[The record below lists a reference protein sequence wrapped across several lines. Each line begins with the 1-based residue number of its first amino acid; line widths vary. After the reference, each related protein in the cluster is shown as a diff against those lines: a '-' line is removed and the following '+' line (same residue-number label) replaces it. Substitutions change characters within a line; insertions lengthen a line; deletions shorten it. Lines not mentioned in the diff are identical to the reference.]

1 MEEQPRKFYLSVS
14 NLGEP
19 LYDDI
24 VNSDLPKEEKVKQ
37 IKWRGQAYRDELDN
51 QLHKD
56 YARIGLGGLVSA
68 IGALPIAITK
78 NPVIGSA
85 IGGGVYELGQGI
97 MEGDEF
103 PELMQRAGW
112 GGAIGGTVGGAVSKL
127 PDAARF
133 VNNLSG
139 GRIGNVLKPIGD
151 KITNSKL
158 YDALMTD
165 VRAFNPNKQ
174 TVYHGSP
181 YDFEKFSNEAIGT
194 GEGAQAHGYGHYAAL
209 DKDIADKRYRK
220 GLLDNTQNNFII
232 EGQAVNGNFPLVNH
246 NFNAEAVIRDAEYYG
261 GVDNLIDK
269 YKKDL
274 AEAAEEKIRLKN
286 KYSENADPFNDY
298 NEIDTMLYSN
308 ADSLQKVL
316 KNKIPFLES
325 IKGKTINKNEGQ
337 LYKLSVPK
345 DDVMLRE
352 GATFAQQPKKV
363 QEAIKSIVKENP
375 ELAEVIDTRT
385 ADEFFEI
392 AQKKLGKKG
401 KNIMKEV
408 FDAELSGDE
417 NKIINA
423 WDKYNE
429 FESKNPN
436 ITRTDFDPNKIYGY
450 LKNYRNNGVDETGQ
464 LFQNQYSNTNLYK
477 YLEDEKNFNK
487 ALYDKG
493 IKGISYNG
501 GIDGEARVIFN
512 PDDIVI
518 GRKYYNQPNLYQQLT
533 GKQNTGALVDALL
546 NR

>member
-85 IGGGVYELGQGI
+85 IGGGVYEVGQGI

-103 PELMQRAGW
+103 PELMQRAGL

-139 GRIGNVLKPIGD
+139 GRIGNALKPIGD

-158 YDALMTD
+158 YDTLMTD
-165 VRAFNPNKQ
+165 IKAFNPNKQ

-181 YDFEKFSNEAIGT
+181 YDFNKFSNEAIGT
-194 GEGAQAHGYGHYAAL
+194 GEGAQAHGMGHYAAL
-209 DKDIADKRYRK
+209 NKDTAEAYAKNLSEGNKAIEYNGKIYKSNAEFKPNEYNYKMLSDIKTDGLEAAKNFYKDQEQWAREKLAKSNDKKWWEDTVKAAEGTNK
-220 GLLDNTQNNFII
+220 LLDT
-232 EGQAVNGNFPLVNH
+232 VNP
-246 NFNAEAVIRDAEYYG
+246 
-261 GVDNLIDK
+261 NLISD
-269 YKKDL
+269 
-274 AEAAEEKIRLKN
+274 IR
-286 KYSENADPFNDY
+286 P
-298 NEIDTMLYSN
+298 DT
-308 ADSLQKVL
+308 
-316 KNKIPFLES
+316 
-325 IKGKTINKNEGQ
+325 GQ
-337 LYKLSVPK
+337 LYKLSIPK

-352 GATFAQQPKKV
+352 GLPLNKQTPRIQKMYKNARKNQLLDRQKEIQESIDFLSNELEQAKKTGSDRLIYSAEQMLNESMPTYNRWLNDISGELKYIDSKDYLNNAPYEDLLKNLLPQYNNKSRANIRLS
-363 QEAIKSIVKENP
+363 QEEK
-375 ELAEVIDTRT
+375 
-385 ADEFFEI
+385 
-392 AQKKLGKKG
+392 
-401 KNIMKEV
+401 
-408 FDAELSGDE
+408 
-417 NKIINA
+417 KIISDA
-423 WDKYNE
+423 L
-429 FESKNPN
+429 
-436 ITRTDFDPNKIYGY
+436 NKG
-450 LKNYRNNGVDETGQ
+450 
-464 LFQNQYSNTNLYK
+464 
-477 YLEDEKNFNK
+477 
-487 ALYDKG
+487 G

-512 PDDIVI
+512 PDDIDIV
-518 GRKYYNQPNLYQQLT
+518 RKYYNQPNLYQQLT
-533 GKQNTGALVDALL
+533 GKQNIGALVDALL